1 MVYGHGQP
9 NKAEMAFGICLSDW
23 MIFLGKWVWKW
34 IREAIQIETKPYF
47 EMKSKYWFSDFDP
60 RGGVGTKPG

>member
-1 MVYGHGQP
+1 MVNGHGQP

-34 IREAIQIETKPYF
+34 IREAIKIETKEEFGIVPD
-47 EMKSKYWFSDFDP
+47 WFTTFP
-60 RGGVGTKPG
+60 LTLFWNEK